1 MSDSAREAAQSYA
14 ESFRNTQDALGRFV
28 HETAG
33 ALGSFKGWLD
43 DAFRRRQ

>member
-14 ESFRNTQDALGRFV
+14 ESFRQTQDVLGTFV

-33 ALGSFKGWLD
+33 ALGSLESWLD
-43 DAFRRRQ
+43 ETFRRGA